1 MSHYRAYVLD
11 EHGRLGGVVN
21 LDCPD
26 DASATKRA
34 GQLADGHEVQLW
46 RLVAELKFDDPRHR
60 SKPRRRS
67 RAPMQ

>member
-60 SKPRRRS
+60 SKPRRGS